1 MIIRTIS
8 SEQNAR
14 ISSTFIKIQ
23 SFLSGIW
30 WANITAYHLNADSN
44 KAQNSCEFYGVI
56 IRSGTANL
64 IKPTLMI
71 KGCFKKNKKHAKWEN
86 LAPPGVSANRRAS
99 LCEPSHFIMQLSPHL
114 SSAISGFLLMAD
126 TAAPSI
132 PARETGRWLWGLGEW
147 EWYRVLLFQRE
158 IAYATFGRLQ
168 SRVQILS
175 ILLQIRSQINDLGR
189 GFKIIFLR

>member
-1 MIIRTIS
+1 MIISTIS
-8 SEQNAR
+8 REQNAR

-30 WANITAYHLNADSN
+30 WANITVYHLNAGSN
-44 KAQNSCEFYGVI
+44 NPQNSCEFYGVI
-56 IRSGTANL
+56 ISSGTANL

-71 KGCFKKNKKHAKWEN
+71 KVSFKKKTTKWEN
-86 LAPPGVSANRRAS
+86 LTPPGVSANRRAS

-132 PARETGRWLWGLGEW
+132 LARETGRWLWGLGEW